1 MRGII
6 DKQSSDNKEHYK
18 NEQNYKKKKQIK
30 KNDGTENI
38 GHTDPIIK
46 RVQ

>member
-6 DKQSSDNKEHYK
+6 DKQSSDNKERYK
-18 NEQNYKKKKQIK
+18 NGQNYKKQIK

-38 GHTDPIIK
+38 GHTDPLIK